1 MPPHPSA
8 PCSSPFA
15 GRPWRH
21 ALLGV
26 LLSLPAAAKD
36 EVERQWDDV
45 ARLRREAGRPARP
58 RPVDPVPADRAE
70 ADRRR
75 REQEEAA
82 RRSREVA
89 RTARDF
95 AARHGA
101 HPRAVDAAKVAI
113 LADLEGILPRDAR
126 HAAAARSAAEAY
138 RKNPRHPTSA
148 RAEIALALERHEI
161 SRRTLGRPWHGQP
174 VLAEGMLDRLAG
186 DLGDRPELWQA
197 RLTLAEGAACD
208 AGREAAQRV
217 YQAPGA
223 APGLRAAARQ
233 VLERYALVGQP
244 LALTLT
250 PAGGRATA
258 LERLAPAR
266 TVICFYDAERQ
277 PLGPPGLHVLAER
290 PPARVGWIYVA
301 LGRPGP
307 GPKEAR
313 ARPRP
318 DGVLCLEPSGWRS
331 PVVSALR
338 INQLPYAFVLDERQ
352 RVSGYG
358 RLSEIPALLAG
369 IGRPVLP

>member
-1 MPPHPSA
+1 MSPHPFVPRLA
-8 PCSSPFA
+8 HLA
-15 GRPWRH
+15 GRPWGRAFLGLCL
-21 ALLGV
+21 ALPV
-26 LLSLPAAAKD
+26 AAKD
-36 EVERQWDDV
+36 EAEREWDHV
-45 ARLRREAGRPARP
+45 ARLRREASRPARP

-75 REQEEAA
+75 REQEEGA

-95 AARHGA
+95 AARHGS

-126 HAAAARSAAEAY
+126 HAADARSAAEAF
-138 RKNPRHPTSA
+138 RRNPRHPAGA
-148 RAEIALALERHEI
+148 RAEVALALEQREI
-161 SRRTLGRPWHGQP
+161 SRRTLGRPWHAQP
-174 VLAEGMLDRLAG
+174 VLAEGVLDRLRG
-186 DLGDRPELWQA
+186 EFGDRAELWRA
-197 RLTLAEGAACD
+197 GLTLAEGAACD

-223 APGLRAAARQ
+223 SPGLRAAARQ
-233 VLERYALVGQP
+233 VLERHALVRQP

-250 PAGGRATA
+250 PAGGRPTT

-266 TVICFYDAERQ
+266 TVLCFYDAERQ
-277 PLGPPGLHVLAER
+277 PLGPPGLHALAER
-290 PPARVGWIYVA
+290 PPSRVGWIYVA
-301 LGRPGP
+301 VGRPAP
-307 GPKEAR
+307 VPKGAR

-318 DGVLCLEPSGWRS
+318 DGVLCLEPAGWRS
-331 PVVSALR
+331 PVVSTLR

-369 IGRPVLP
+369 IGRPILP